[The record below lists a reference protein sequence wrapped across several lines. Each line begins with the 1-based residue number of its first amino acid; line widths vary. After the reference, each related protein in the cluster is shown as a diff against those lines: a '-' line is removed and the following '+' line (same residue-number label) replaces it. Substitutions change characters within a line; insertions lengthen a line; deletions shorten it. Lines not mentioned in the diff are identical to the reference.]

1 MPGSGATPGKWTGS
15 PVPREGSGRHGAV
28 SKPAACGEARQ
39 VLRRRL
45 ETRGD
50 LAGRGRDSASQR
62 VQRGSRHSPH
72 SPGRSDS
79 RLGCAAVGPPE
90 GARPTKARLSHR
102 RRRDRTGGRC
112 PGRSPCFL
120 HPVWHWHP
128 LQHLGPAG
136 QPRAPALGGEGKGVP
151 QGSSPRG
158 GAPGPGREGA
168 VWGIPD
174 PQEGGARSSGLD
186 DAWTA
191 AERPAPPAGWTAP
204 HLQPPQPP
212 AHPRPL
218 TRGTR
223 PRPCPAPR
231 PASAPPPGLPS
242 PRSWQLPKLCH
253 FVSQPV
259 DVGKFGMVPKGVG
272 APPRTRG
279 GQRGRL
285 PSAEGWA
292 GAETLVSA
300 EGSEGRPGL
309 PRQKFLVQ

>member
-1 MPGSGATPGKWTGS
+1 MPATHVVRAVLRSKDFFSGLGRGVLGTPHRPLLSGRPDPRRRRGRWQFSGADRPTPSDLCPGTARSTEPGTKQDMRGSPASTTSAPLGQGAMPGSGATPGKWTGS

-79 RLGCAAVGPPE
+79 RLGCAAAGPPE

-136 QPRAPALGGEGKGVP
+136 QPRAPALGGGKER
-151 QGSSPRG
+151 GSHRAAPPGEEPRALAG
-158 GAPGPGREGA
+158 RAQSGAFQTHRRAAPEA
-168 VWGIPD
+168 
-174 PQEGGARSSGLD
+174 L
-186 DAWTA
+186 AWTML
-191 AERPAPPAGWTAP
+191 G
-204 HLQPPQPP
+204 
-212 AHPRPL
+212 
-218 TRGTR
+218 
-223 PRPCPAPR
+223 
-231 PASAPPPGLPS
+231 
-242 PRSWQLPKLCH
+242 QLL
-253 FVSQPV
+253 S
-259 DVGKFGMVPKGVG
+259 
-272 APPRTRG
+272 
-279 GQRGRL
+279 GRL
-285 PSAEGWA
+285 PRLDGP
-292 GAETLVSA
+292 
-300 EGSEGRPGL
+300 RPTSSHHSHRLTPG
-309 PRQKFLVQ
+309 P

>member
-79 RLGCAAVGPPE
+79 RLGCAAAGPPE

-136 QPRAPALGGEGKGVP
+136 QPRAPALGGGKER
-151 QGSSPRG
+151 GSHRAAPPGEEPRALAG
-158 GAPGPGREGA
+158 RAQSGAFQTHRRAAPEA
-168 VWGIPD
+168 
-174 PQEGGARSSGLD
+174 L
-186 DAWTA
+186 AWTML
-191 AERPAPPAGWTAP
+191 G
-204 HLQPPQPP
+204 
-212 AHPRPL
+212 
-218 TRGTR
+218 
-223 PRPCPAPR
+223 
-231 PASAPPPGLPS
+231 
-242 PRSWQLPKLCH
+242 QLL
-253 FVSQPV
+253 S
-259 DVGKFGMVPKGVG
+259 
-272 APPRTRG
+272 
-279 GQRGRL
+279 GRL
-285 PSAEGWA
+285 PRLDGP
-292 GAETLVSA
+292 
-300 EGSEGRPGL
+300 RPTSSHHSHRL
-309 PRQKFLVQ
+309 TP